1 MGFVKRLTTSGRLG
15 RSAALSLV
23 LILTGLGHADPQRE
37 PCSYSAELD
46 ITGPAAVPILLPLGD
61 DAALIRYIPCCNI
74 YGGVLTVTRSSANPM
89 PTGEGLPKK
98 LLSDFVVLDP
108 DGLTASTAGLYFRFQ
123 YDEPGK
129 DADVAAYEWRD
140 DAWREILSYE
150 LDRSQRSIDF
160 HCPDG
165 GVFVIGTALKRV

>member
-1 MGFVKRLTTSGRLG
+1 MDIVERSIRSNRLG
-15 RSAALSLV
+15 NGIALSLV
-23 LILTGLGHADPQRE
+23 LILTGLGHADSQRE
-37 PCSYSAELD
+37 PGSYSAELD

-89 PTGEGLPKK
+89 PTGKGLPKK

-108 DGLTASTAGLYFRFQ
+108 DGLTASTAGLYFRFR
-123 YDEPGK
+123 YNAPDEGT
-129 DADVAAYEWRD
+129 DVTAYEWRN

-165 GVFVIGTALKRV
+165 GVFVIGTTLKRV